1 MMVSSGDKL
10 GIVVL
15 THLLFNPLLFL
26 NSGAILSYL
35 LVFGLEITQ
44 NFKNIKQNLALNL
57 LITPI
62 LLHSF
67 YRINILTIIYNFLI
81 VPIFNFVLL
90 PLTFIVIFFIL
101 AFISS

>member
-44 NFKNIKQNLALNL
+44 NLKILNK
-57 LITPI
+57 T
-62 LLHSF
+62 
-67 YRINILTIIYNFLI
+67 
-81 VPIFNFVLL
+81 
-90 PLTFIVIFFIL
+90 
-101 AFISS
+101 